1 MPKSQMTATVL
12 AITALSIF
20 SGPVFVGEATAAE
33 ATTVEH
39 KSLKLEIPGTW
50 KDTGKSSPMRLATYE
65 IPAAEGR
72 TENAELAIYNFGA
85 GGGSVKDNLARWVG
99 QFESDGRDVT
109 LTQGKANGSDYYIA
123 DIVGTYNKPI
133 GPPIRRK
140 TEAAPGYRM
149 LGVIIILDDG
159 SYFLKMTGDD
169 ETVKAQADALRASFG
184 GHAEKEEEYSLD

>member
-1 MPKSQMTATVL
+1 
-12 AITALSIF
+12 
-20 SGPVFVGEATAAE
+20 
-33 ATTVEH
+33 
-39 KSLKLEIPGTW
+39 
-50 KDTGKSSPMRLATYE
+50 MRLATYE
-65 IPAAEGR
+65 IPAAEGK

-99 QFESDGRDVT
+99 QFDDDGREVT

-123 DIVGTYNKPI
+123 DISGTYNKPI

-159 SYFLKMTGDD
+159 SYFLKLTGED
-169 ETVKAQADALRASFG
+169 ETVTAQAAALRASFG
-184 GHAEKEEEYSLD
+184 ADADMEEEYSLE